1 MGYPDY
7 MAIVTPQTLRQDF
20 PLLVHHPELVYLNS
34 AATSQKPEAVIEAVS
49 RYYRKL
55 NASVHRGAYTLS
67 AQASEAYE
75 QARRTLARFIGA
87 EEREI
92 IFVRNTTEALNLVAY
107 AWGLRNLRPGDE
119 ILLTE
124 MEHHANLVPWH
135 LVCERTGARIK
146 AIPLGDDGRL
156 QLEHLSTLLTE
167 RVRLVSVM
175 HVSNVLGTVNPVAQI
190 AQAARAVGALV
201 VVDGAQS
208 APHMP
213 VDVRALG
220 ADFYA
225 FSGHKMLGPTGIGV
239 LWGRYEVL
247 ETLAPFLGGGSMI
260 REVYLDRSTY
270 AQPPQRFE
278 AGTPAVAEAIGL
290 AAAVEYLERLG
301 MANVWQHEL
310 ELAAYALKRLD
321 EELPEVRT
329 FGPRGP
335 DRSGVI
341 PFVLGG
347 IHAHDVA
354 TALDQY
360 GIAVRAGHHCAQPLH
375 RKLEV
380 PATVRA
386 SFYIYTTKED
396 VDRFIEALKK
406 VRDFFKDWL

>member
-1 MGYPDY
+1 MRYPER
-7 MAIVTPQTLRQDF
+7 MAIVTPQVIRQDF
-20 PLLVHHPELVYLNS
+20 PLLAQHPDLVYLNS
-34 AATSQKPEAVIEAVS
+34 AATSQKPEVVIETVS
-49 RYYRKL
+49 RYYREL
-55 NASVHRGAYTLS
+55 NASIHRGAYTLS
-67 AQASEAYE
+67 VQASEAYE
-75 QARRTLARFIGA
+75 NARRTLAGFIGA
-87 EEREI
+87 DEHEI

-107 AWGLRNLRPGDE
+107 AWGLNNLRAGDE

-135 LVCERTGARIK
+135 LVCERTGAKIK
-146 AIPLGDDGRL
+146 AIPLGSDGRL
-156 QLEHLSTLLTE
+156 DLNTLETLLTE
-167 RVRLVSVM
+167 RVRLVSVT
-175 HVSNVLGTVNPVAQI
+175 HISNVLGTVNPVAQI
-190 AQAARAVGALV
+190 ARAARAVGALV

-213 VDVRALG
+213 VDVQALG

-225 FSGHKMLGPTGIGV
+225 FSGHKMCGPTGVGV

-260 REVYLDRSTY
+260 REVFVDRSTY
-270 AQPPQRFE
+270 AQPPQRLE

-290 AAAVEYLERLG
+290 AAAVEYLKKLG
-301 MANVWQHEL
+301 MDRVWQHEL
-310 ELAAYALKRLD
+310 ELTAYALKRLD
-321 EELPEVRT
+321 DELPEVRT
-329 FGPRGP
+329 FGPRDS
-335 DRSGVI
+335 DRAGVI

-375 RKLEV
+375 RKLGV
-380 PATVRA
+380 AATSRA
-386 SFYIYTTKED
+386 SFYVYTTHED
-396 VDRFIEALKK
+396 IDRFIEALKK

>member
-1 MGYPDY
+1 
-7 MAIVTPQTLRQDF
+7 MAIVTPQILRQDF
-20 PLLVHHPELVYLNS
+20 PLLMRHSELVYLNS
-34 AATSQKPEAVIEAVS
+34 AATSQKPEVVIEAIS
-49 RYYRKL
+49 CYYREL

-67 AQASEAYE
+67 VQASEAYE

-87 EEREI
+87 DEREV

-135 LVCERTGARIK
+135 LVCERTGAKIK

-156 QLEHLSTLLTE
+156 ELERLGTLLTE

-190 AQAARAVGALV
+190 AQAAKAVGALV

-213 VDVRALG
+213 IDVRSLG

-239 LWGRYEVL
+239 LWGRYELL

-260 REVYLDRSTY
+260 REVYVDRSTY

-290 AAAVEYLERLG
+290 ARAVEYLENLG
-301 MANVWQHEL
+301 MDKVWQHEL
-310 ELAAYALKRLD
+310 ELVAYALERLD

-335 DRSGVI
+335 DRGGVI
-341 PFVLGG
+341 PFVLGN

-375 RKLEV
+375 RKLGV
-380 PATVRA
+380 AATVRA
-386 SFYIYTTKED
+386 SFYVYTTKDD

-406 VRDFFKDWL
+406 VRDFFKDWM